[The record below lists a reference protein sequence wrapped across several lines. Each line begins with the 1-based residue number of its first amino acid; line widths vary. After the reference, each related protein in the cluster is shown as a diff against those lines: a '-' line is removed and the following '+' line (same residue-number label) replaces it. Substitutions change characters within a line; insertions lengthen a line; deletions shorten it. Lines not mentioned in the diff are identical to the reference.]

1 MAILFCVLLLAAA
14 LPLLVFCKPRNE
26 HAQEKAD
33 PCDKCVRWS
42 ECNGV
47 DEDCPLLEEKEAFI
61 VDTEQLAATMR
72 EAVRKA
78 GLNGRGADNG

>member
-1 MAILFCVLLLAAA
+1 MAAILLLIIILLAA

-26 HAQEKAD
+26 HAQEREKD
-33 PCDKCVRWS
+33 PCGSCVRWS

-47 DEDCPLLEEKEAFI
+47 DDDCPLLEEARFE
-61 VDTEQLAATMR
+61 VDTEQLATTMR

-78 GLNGRGADNG
+78 GLKGGK